1 MEAQLLSRLLFL
13 LLGFIIVSGEAAP
26 TLVTSLPGFDGAL
39 PFHLET
45 GYVTVDEEHGSE
57 LFYYFIESEGD
68 PRRDPVLLWLTGGDR
83 CSVLSAL
90 LFEMGPLRFV
100 IEPYD
105 GAAGTVPRLHYH
117 PYSWTKA
124 ASVLFVDSPVGAGF
138 SFSRHPRGYD
148 VGEVSSSLQLKTFLT
163 KWFTEHPDFLSNH
176 FYVGGD
182 SYAGKYVP
190 IVAQKISEDIEAGL
204 KPTINLKLLEE
215 IYDSQI
221 LYKKCNYLSPT
232 PNDKTTHGRILQQ
245 ETGALKHPPPRPQVD
260 CHGYITYL
268 AYVWANNNITRENL
282 GIKEGSMGEWVRC
295 HEKDLPFTHD
305 IESSIKY
312 HRNITSKGYRAL
324 VYRWRP

>member
-163 KWFTEHPDFLSNH
+163 K
-176 FYVGGD
+176 
-182 SYAGKYVP
+182 
-190 IVAQKISEDIEAGL
+190 IL
-204 KPTINLKLLEE
+204 KR
-215 IYDSQI
+215 D
-221 LYKKCNYLSPT
+221 
-232 PNDKTTHGRILQQ
+232 
-245 ETGALKHPPPRPQVD
+245 
-260 CHGYITYL
+260 
-268 AYVWANNNITRENL
+268 
-282 GIKEGSMGEWVRC
+282 
-295 HEKDLPFTHD
+295 
-305 IESSIKY
+305 
-312 HRNITSKGYRAL
+312 
-324 VYRWRP
+324 